1 MQGEFLMRK
10 NEQGSVLLVVL
21 LMMTVFSII
30 GIAIVGMAANNSKQI
45 NHTGGGIKAT
55 NLAEMGV
62 THMKRE
68 AAKIIAKNKKAS
80 LSDTDN
86 ALRNNLP
93 IKNAFQ
99 VKKDKS
105 YPLYKIEDV
114 EITSSTPQGQEEI
127 KVTFTSIGIAEDQ
140 QESRISAELQISK
153 GELDGKFPDP
163 DEGMVVK
170 HDGSI
175 HSNGPFDTP
184 LFFTSHV
191 IIPSNHDPVF
201 KKDTYFMRGFTA
213 NSNTELKFE
222 SNLYLRGDSF
232 IESNSDVIVYGDAYF
247 ENVDVK
253 LNRQGNGNQGLVCIE
268 GTLKIFGNVEGEV
281 TTTSLSCEAIKSAS
295 HYSGVYA
302 KKVIYYPEESESPE
316 WNVNNVDLEASYQ

>member
-1 MQGEFLMRK
+1 MRK

-21 LMMTVFSII
+21 VMMTVFSII

-45 NHTGGGIKAT
+45 NHSGNGIKAT

-62 THMKRE
+62 THMKLE
-68 AAKIIAKNKKAS
+68 AAKIIAKNRKAS
-80 LSDTDN
+80 LSDTEKE
-86 ALRNNLP
+86 LQNNLP
-93 IKNAFQ
+93 IKNSFQ

-105 YPLYKIEDV
+105 YPLYKIENV
-114 EITSSTPQGQEEI
+114 EITSSTQQGQEEL

-140 QESRISAELQISK
+140 QESRISAELQISR
-153 GELDGKFPDP
+153 GELDFQFPDP
-163 DEGMVVK
+163 DKGMVVK
-170 HDGSI
+170 NDDSI
-175 HSNGPFDTP
+175 DSNGPFDTP

-222 SNLYLRGDSF
+222 SDLYLRGDSF

-253 LNRQGNGNQGLVCIE
+253 QNKQGNGNQGLLCIE
-268 GTLKIFGNVEGEV
+268 GTLKIFGNVEGDV
-281 TTTSLSCEAIKSAS
+281 TTTSLSCGAIKSAN
-295 HYSGVYA
+295 HYSGIYA
-302 KKVIYYPEESESPE
+302 KEVIYYPVESQMLE
-316 WNVNNVDLEASYQ
+316 WNVNNIDLEASYQ